1 MCSAIVLALTG
12 CAGGTGENHRKVPLP
27 EKNLEG
33 WVMPL
38 DQFFETDRQSL
49 AGDYAE
55 NLLMKPCMNDAG
67 FEWEPPWRDL
77 QAKGSPSVKEI
88 GISIFNLS
96 LAEQFGYGFGPS
108 QDWTTIDQR
117 AWVARAKELWTPA
130 WQEPW
135 EKCLKAAR
143 KVLPLSRNTQTANVL
158 YSDAGE
164 AARQRGDVK
173 AAAAAWRKCMQPAG
187 VPDLPEWPYGM
198 PSQSISDKYDIDV
211 AQRHDPSEEEI
222 ALAVMDA
229 NCRDSSGYSKTAY
242 DAEWEEQVKLLNEHA
257 DELVAD
263 KAASN
268 DYWARSM
275 KVIDEYAPS
284 RPAG

>member
-1 MCSAIVLALTG
+1 ML
-12 CAGGTGENHRKVPLP
+12 LP
-27 EKNLEG
+27 EKNVDR

-38 DQFFETDRQSL
+38 DDYFAPDKLTAAST
-49 AGDYAE
+49 YAE
-55 NLLMKPCMNDAG
+55 DLIMQPCMRAEG
-67 FEWEPPWRDL
+67 LEWPAVWRDL
-77 QAKGSPSVKEI
+77 EAEGSPSTNEN
-88 GISIFNLS
+88 GIWVFNLT
-96 LAEQFGYGFGPS
+96 LAQEWGYGAAPS
-108 QDWTTIDQR
+108 QDWTTVDFR
-117 AWVARAKELWTPA
+117 EAVAKVKELWTPA

-135 EKCLKAAR
+135 DKCLKAAR